1 MLIQR
6 WSFVAMADKSKVVWS
21 ITMINH
27 DDKRSFLRMM
37 VNADLELTL
46 DDCEAGINIHAI
58 CRDLSST
65 GMSAEVPE
73 PIEPGAMLKA
83 KLASNNPSVPPL
95 RASMKVIR
103 CTQEFDETYV
113 LGLEFIELN

>member
-1 MLIQR
+1 
-6 WSFVAMADKSKVVWS
+6 
-21 ITMINH
+21 MIGH

-37 VNADLELTL
+37 VNADLELEL
-46 DDCEAGINIHAI
+46 DDSEAGSHIDAV

-73 PIEPGAMLKA
+73 PVEVGAMLKV

-95 RASMKVIR
+95 RASVKVMR
-103 CTQEFDETYV
+103 CSQEFDDTYL

>member
-1 MLIQR
+1 
-6 WSFVAMADKSKVVWS
+6 
-21 ITMINH
+21 MINH

-37 VNADLELTL
+37 VNADLELKM
-46 DDCEAGINIHAI
+46 DDSQAGSSIDAV

-65 GMSAEVPE
+65 GMSAEVAD
-73 PIEPGAMLKA
+73 PIEVGETLRA

-95 RASMKVIR
+95 SASVRVTR
-103 CTQEFDETYV
+103 CTQEFDDTYL

>member
-1 MLIQR
+1 
-6 WSFVAMADKSKVVWS
+6 
-21 ITMINH
+21 MINH

-37 VNADLELTL
+37 VNADLELKL
-46 DDCEAGINIHAI
+46 DDSPTGSYIDAV

-73 PIEPGAMLKA
+73 PIEVGEMLSA
-83 KLASNNPSVPPL
+83 KLASSNPSVPPL
-95 RASMKVIR
+95 RASVRVTR
-103 CTQEFDETYV
+103 CAQEFDDTYL